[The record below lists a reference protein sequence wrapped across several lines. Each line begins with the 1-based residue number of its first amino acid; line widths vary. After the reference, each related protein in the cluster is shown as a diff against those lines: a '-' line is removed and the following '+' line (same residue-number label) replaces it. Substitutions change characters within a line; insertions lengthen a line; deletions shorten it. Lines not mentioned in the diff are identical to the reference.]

1 MSTLGIGI
9 IGAGGIAR
17 QHGIAWSTFPDR
29 ATITAIA
36 DVSSERAESFAN
48 QFHCEN
54 AELHASFE
62 SLIADPNVDAVD
74 ICLPHHLHTPA
85 ILAAARAGKAI
96 FCEKPLCTSFDDAR
110 AIGAAI
116 SESGVTFVMAHNQLF
131 QPSLVEARK
140 LLALGAVGTPYL
152 IRSIE
157 CFQHRDLWL
166 GNTGHNLG
174 TGESPW
180 AWRADPAKMGGGEIL
195 DTGWHSTYRLLAL
208 ANDRPTEVIAMTERF
223 LIPDLPTEDS
233 GMLTIKF
240 ASGAIGQIITSWAF
254 STIDNWHFE
263 VNAQSGNLA
272 GNNDR
277 IVHQL
282 HRWPEPSVQ
291 KVTPVHTF
299 TEEAK
304 HFLDVVDGTVPNMA
318 TFEQGCRAL
327 QITFGAYLSIK
338 EKRTAFLPEDPLA
351 DPYVQ

>member
-1 MSTLGIGI
+1 MLRIGLV
-9 IGAGGIAR
+9 GAGGIAR
-17 QHGIAWSTFPDR
+17 QHGIAWTAFSER
-29 ATITAIA
+29 AQITAIA
-36 DVSSERAESFAN
+36 DVSRERAESFKSQFCAAPAN
-48 QFHCEN
+48 LYDDFN
-54 AELHASFE
+54 A
-62 SLIADPNVDAVD
+62 LIADPNVDAVD

-85 ILAAARAGKAI
+85 ILAAAKAGKAI

-110 AIGAAI
+110 AIGAALH
-116 SESGVTFVMAHNQLF
+116 ESGVIFVMAHNQLF

-140 LLALGAVGTPYL
+140 LIALGAIGTPFL

-174 TGESPW
+174 AGESPW
-180 AWRADPAKMGGGEIL
+180 AWRADPSRMGGGEIL

-208 ANDRPTEVIAMTERF
+208 ADDRPTEVVAMTERF
-223 LIPDLPTEDS
+223 LIPDLPSEDS
-233 GMLTIKF
+233 GVLTIRF

-272 GNNDR
+272 GNGDR

-282 HRWPEPSVQ
+282 HRWPEPAVQ
-291 KVTPVHTF
+291 KVSPVHTF
-299 TEEAK
+299 TEEAR
-304 HFLDVVDGTVPNMA
+304 HFLDVVDGSTPNLA
-318 TFEQGCRAL
+318 PFEQGARAL